1 MSPGIKGVPAERCPA
16 IREVL
21 SRVGDKWSVLIVTV
35 LGDGRKRFSELR
47 RRIEGISQRMLT
59 LTLKDLERDGLVTR
73 TVYPTVPARVE
84 YDLTPLGHTLLEPIM
99 ALAIW
104 AGENRPAI
112 QQARDAYDA
121 RLLTSEVAS
130 SEATRQAE
138 SA

>member
-1 MSPGIKGVPAERCPA
+1 MSPGIKRVPAERCPA

-21 SRVGDKWSVLIVTV
+21 SRIGDKWSVLIVTV
-35 LGDGRKRFSELR
+35 LGDGEGAAGPKRFSELR

-59 LTLKDLERDGLVTR
+59 LTLKDLVRDGLVTR

-84 YDLTPLGHTLLEPIM
+84 YALTPLGRTLLDPIM
-99 ALAIW
+99 ALALW

-112 QQARDAYDA
+112 QQARDVYDA
-121 RLLTSEVAS
+121 RLAVR
-130 SEATRQAE
+130 EAVEE